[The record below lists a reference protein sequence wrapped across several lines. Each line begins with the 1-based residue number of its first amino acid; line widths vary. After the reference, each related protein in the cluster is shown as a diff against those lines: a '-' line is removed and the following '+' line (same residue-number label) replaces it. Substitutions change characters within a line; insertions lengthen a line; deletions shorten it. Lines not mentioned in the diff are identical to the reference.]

1 MLVGQNDTMALK
13 AESMSS
19 DEKAY
24 YKEVE
29 YLLMQI
35 SEDLQRPVRIELM
48 NMIRYCHPDAAAR
61 NDLEGT
67 VKRAIEK
74 RRQLEAR
81 IANIGTYV
89 KEAETVTNQIGL
101 LPDSQIKKE

>member
-1 MLVGQNDTMALK
+1 MLVEQNDIIMGT
-13 AESMSS
+13 ESMSN
-19 DEKAY
+19 DEIAY
-24 YKEVE
+24 CKEVE

-35 SEDLQRPVRIELM
+35 PEDLQRPVRLELM
-48 NMIRYCHPDAAAR
+48 AMIRYCHPDAAVR

-67 VKRAIEK
+67 VKRAIEN

-101 LPDSQIKKE
+101 LPDSPIKKE